1 MLQVLTCSPSYP
13 CSASLDPV
21 GGPRGVPL
29 RSTIPR
35 TTSQRLLRVPRPMPP
50 IQSIPTTPEASSAK
64 EKDLDPPGGRQ
75 DLQDSGSSAQEVW
88 WLCSCR
94 SLLQLPYLLSVPLPI
109 LVPVPRASLQVSQD
123 SPQDQGGVERDSRP
137 SLHFPCSVPDRYSW
151 PESVRGL
158 PERYRGYNTVY
169 PGVGGP

>member
-1 MLQVLTCSPSYP
+1 MLQVLTCSPSCP

-35 TTSQRLLRVPRPMPP
+35 TSSQRLLRVPRPMPP

-64 EKDLDPPGGRQ
+64 EKDLDPPEGRQ
-75 DLQDSGSSAQEVW
+75 DLQDLGSSAQEVW
-88 WLCSCR
+88 WFCSSR
-94 SLLQLPYLLSVPLPI
+94 SLLQLSYLLSVLSLI

-123 SPQDQGGVERDSRP
+123 SPQDQGGIERDSRP
-137 SLHFPCSVPDRYSW
+137 SLHFACSVPDCYSW
-151 PESVRGL
+151 PESVGGL
-158 PERYRGYNTVY
+158 PERYRGYNTVC
-169 PGVGGP
+169 PGVGGS